1 MQQLNLIL
9 ANEAFTKLD
18 QLELW
23 EIPQDTTKEQWQ
35 EGHRQLLLLGQVVKQ
50 LLPKSERFGQKHFGD
65 DAVIDVEAQFI
76 LDFGLPIP
84 DASNTPRLEGDEA
97 IIDMLERSFQNWIR
111 RSGSMELWSR
121 DRLERALRMLEPL
134 AEQAARMRQLLE
146 EAK

>member
-1 MQQLNLIL
+1 MQSLNLIL

-23 EIPQDTTKEQWQ
+23 QISENTTKEQWQ
-35 EGHRQLLLLGQVVKQ
+35 DGHRQLLLLGQVVKQ

-65 DAVIDVEAQFI
+65 DAVIEVEAQFM

-84 DASNTPRLEGDEA
+84 EPSNTTRLEGDEA
-97 IIDMLERSFQNWIR
+97 VIDMLERGFQRWVQ

-121 DRLERALRMLEPL
+121 ERLERALRMIEPL
-134 AEQAARMRQLLE
+134 AEQAARIRQLL
-146 EAK
+146 A

>member
-1 MQQLNLIL
+1 MQSLNLIL

-23 EIPQDTTKEQWQ
+23 QIQENTTKEQWQ
-35 EGHRQLLLLGQVVKQ
+35 DGHRQLLLLGQVVKQ

-65 DAVIDVEAQFI
+65 DAVIEVEAQFM

-84 DASNTPRLEGDEA
+84 EPSNTTRLEGDEA
-97 IIDMLERSFQNWIR
+97 VIDMLERGFQRWVQ

-121 DRLERALRMLEPL
+121 ERLERALRMIEPL
-134 AEQAARMRQLLE
+134 AEQAARIRQLL
-146 EAK
+146 A